1 MPVKLKLEVKK
12 DPGTGTVTLPL
23 WATPAAAPD
32 APLTLPRYFGSIR
45 PYVAP

>member
-23 WATPAAAPD
+23 WATPQP
-32 APLTLPRYFGSIR
+32 PMR
-45 PYVAP
+45 P